1 MPRVPKSIKSTRQI
15 LNGPNHIL
23 HSLYAQSEEL
33 LSIESIVKRYVD
45 QDFSIASLKNNEL
58 TLYVAKG
65 TIATRV
71 RYRQRNI
78 IASLRRAGIDINA
91 LKIKVQPQ
99 FKARQPEPTHRTL
112 SPENAALLAES
123 AEHIEDAALRAAL
136 VRLSKRSD

>member
-23 HSLYAQSEEL
+23 HSLYAQSQEL
-33 LSIESIVKRYVD
+33 LSIESIVKTYVD

-58 TLYVAKG
+58 TLFVAKG

-78 IASLRRAGIDINA
+78 IASLRRAGIDINT

-99 FKARQPEPTHRTL
+99 FKARQPEQVQRTL
-112 SPENAALLAES
+112 TPENATHLAES

-136 VRLSKRSD
+136 LRLSKRSD